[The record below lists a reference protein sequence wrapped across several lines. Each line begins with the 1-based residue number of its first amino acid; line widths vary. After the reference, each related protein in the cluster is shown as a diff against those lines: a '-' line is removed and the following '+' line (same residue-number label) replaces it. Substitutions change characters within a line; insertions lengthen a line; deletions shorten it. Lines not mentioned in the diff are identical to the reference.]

1 MTTGPHKPEALVNGE
16 LASALRKR
24 HPRWNRKSLVA
35 ESTQVLRS
43 VQKRPDILVMETGRW
58 PVVVETEFSPA
69 RTVDADARSRL
80 GAHVARTGEPI
91 EGVIA
96 VRLPASLKTH
106 TGATVESVR
115 FEYAA
120 HFQSADGNHE
130 RHPASGWIEG
140 DVDDLAD
147 AIEHLGL
154 SERRLARGTEL
165 LERTVA
171 ETAGRL
177 AERVPENVLAEMAQ
191 VLHQSPGQQTRRM
204 AGAILTSAF
213 VFHAAIDGQPGIPR
227 IQRLLPPNRL
237 TQSKLLT
244 AWTDILKVNYWPIF
258 SIARAVAEPMP
269 ARGFAGTLAPVR
281 QGVEELAAI
290 GATTYHDLCGRMF
303 QTLIAD
309 RKFLATF
316 YTLPPSACLLAE
328 LAVRRL
334 PVDWAD
340 AESVGSLQI
349 ADFACGTGAL
359 LSAVQR
365 AIHRRYRRTGGDD
378 GELHRRM
385 MEHSLV
391 GLDIMP
397 AAAHLTC
404 SMLSSAHPGVAYG
417 SARIQTMPYG
427 AKDGAVH
434 IGSLDLLRESRT
446 EGLFDIAPERQSST
460 GIETGGRGVEAPDG
474 SFDLVVM
481 NPPFTRPTG
490 HEGDKTGVPVPS
502 FAGFGTPDEEQRLMS
517 AKLNRIQAEA
527 GHGNAGLASNF
538 IDLGHTKLKDGGVLA
553 LVLPLP
559 FASGGAWANARALL
573 RDRYQ
578 DAVVIAIASDG
589 SWDRAFSADT
599 GMAECLLVATKGKGD
614 NRAAIRTWNLRTR
627 PKSPFKASLVA
638 KSFDPARAID
648 GLGAVGV
655 REGDVVRAARELSA
669 GTLDLPRRA
678 PVAIPIARLGDV
690 ADRGLYHMDINGAGG
705 RGAFDIRRV
714 NPGEVPSY
722 ATLWSH
728 DAKRET
734 RLIVGIDSAA
744 EVRAGCQAKAR
755 QTWNRTASR
764 LHSNRDFRLNSQPL
778 AMCLTADRSIGGR
791 AWPNVIPHDA
801 SHDVPLVLWAN
812 TTLGLIGFW
821 WAGTRQQQGRTIMTI
836 STLPDLPVL
845 DTRTLSADQIE
856 LCEVVFEELKDQDF
870 LPANEAYRDK
880 TRQALDRQILVD
892 VLGLDKGQLGPLDT
906 LRHQWC
912 AEPSV
917 HGGKGTKP
925 DGE

>member
-1 MTTGPHKPEALVNGE
+1 MTTGPRKPETLVNGE

-24 HPRWNRKSLVA
+24 HPRWDRESLVA
-35 ESTQVLRS
+35 ESTGVLRS
-43 VQKRPDILVMETGRW
+43 EQKRPDILVLEAGRW
-58 PVVVETEFSPA
+58 PVAVETEFEPA
-69 RTVDADARSRL
+69 RTVDADALARI

-96 VRLPASLKTH
+96 VRLPASLKTNP
-106 TGATVESVR
+106 GANVETAR

-120 HFQSADGNHE
+120 HFLDAGGNPE

-140 DVDDLAD
+140 GVDELAD

-154 SERRLARGTEL
+154 SERRLAQGTQL
-165 LERTVA
+165 LERIVA

-177 AERVPENVLAEMAQ
+177 AEGVPENVLADMAR
-191 VLHQSPGQQTRRM
+191 VLHQSPGGQTWRM

-213 VFHAAIDGQPGIPR
+213 VFHAAIDGQPEIPR
-227 IQRLLPPNRL
+227 IQPLLPPNRL

-244 AWTDILKVNYWPIF
+244 AWTEILKVNYWPIF
-258 SIARAVAEPMP
+258 SIARAIAEPMP
-269 ARGFAGTLAPVR
+269 ARGFAAAMAPVR
-281 QGVEELAAI
+281 SGVEDLAAI

-303 QTLIAD
+303 QTLITD

-328 LAVRRL
+328 LAVERL
-334 PVDWAD
+334 SVDWPD

-359 LSAVQR
+359 LSAVQQ
-365 AIHRRYRRTGGDD
+365 AIHRRYRRAGGDD

-404 SMLSSAHPGVAYG
+404 SMLSSAHPSIGYG

-434 IGSLDLLRESRT
+434 IGSLDLLQEGRM
-446 EGLFDIAPERQSST
+446 EGLFDIAPERQTST
-460 GIETGGRGVEAPDG
+460 GVETGGRGVEAPDG

-481 NPPFTRPTG
+481 NPPFIRPTN
-490 HEGDKTGVPVPS
+490 HESSHAEVPVPS

-517 AKLNRIQAEA
+517 AKLNRMRRDA

-538 IDLGHTKLKDGGVLA
+538 IDLGHAKLKDGGVLA

-559 FASGGAWANARALL
+559 FAGGGAWAKARALV
-573 RDRYQ
+573 RDRYR

-589 SWDRAFSADT
+589 SRDRAFSADT
-599 GMAECLLVATKGKGD
+599 GMAECLLIATKGKGND
-614 NRAAIRTWNLRTR
+614 QTSIRTLNLRAR
-627 PKSPFKASLVA
+627 PESPFKASLAA
-638 KSFDPARAID
+638 KSFDPARTVGD
-648 GLGAVGV
+648 MRAVGV
-655 REGDVVRAARELSA
+655 REWDVARAARELFS

-678 PVAIPIARLGDV
+678 PVALPMARLEDV
-690 ADRGLYHMDINGAGG
+690 AVTGLLHRDINGAGG
-705 RGAFDIRRV
+705 RGAFDIRSV
-714 NPGEVPSY
+714 KPGEVPSY

-728 DAKRET
+728 DARRET
-734 RLIVGIDSAA
+734 RLIIGIDSVA
-744 EVRAGCQAKAR
+744 EVRAGYQAKAR
-755 QTWNRTASR
+755 KTWDRTASR
-764 LHSNRDFRLNSQPL
+764 LHSNLDFRLNSQPL
-778 AMCLTADRSIGGR
+778 SMCLTAGRSIGGR

-801 SHDVPLVLWAN
+801 SHEVPLVLWAN
-812 TTLGLIGFW
+812 TTLGL
-821 WAGTRQQQGRTIMTI
+821 GRVNTI
-836 STLPDLPVL
+836 
-845 DTRTLSADQIE
+845 
-856 LCEVVFEELKDQDF
+856 
-870 LPANEAYRDK
+870 
-880 TRQALDRQILVD
+880 
-892 VLGLDKGQLGPLDT
+892 
-906 LRHQWC
+906 
-912 AEPSV
+912 
-917 HGGKGTKP
+917 
-925 DGE
+925 

>member
-1 MTTGPHKPEALVNGE
+1 MAVTTGPRKPETLVNGE

-24 HPRWNRKSLVA
+24 HPRWNRETLVA
-35 ESTQVLRS
+35 ESTGVLRS
-43 VQKRPDILVMETGRW
+43 GQKRPDILVMETGRW
-58 PVVVETEFSPA
+58 PVVVETEFAPA

-96 VRLPASLKTH
+96 VRLPAKLRSH
-106 TGATVESVR
+106 ADANVEAVR

-120 HFQSADGNHE
+120 HFQGADGNPE

-140 DVDDLAD
+140 GVDDLAD

-154 SERRLARGTEL
+154 SERRLAQGTEL

-177 AERVPENVLAEMAQ
+177 AERVPENVLVDMAR

-227 IQRLLPPNRL
+227 IQRMLPPNRL

-258 SIARAVAEPMP
+258 SIARSVAEPMP
-269 ARGFAGTLAPVR
+269 SRGFADTLAPVR

-328 LAVRRL
+328 LAVQRL
-334 PVDWAD
+334 SVDWTD
-340 AESVGSLQI
+340 GESVGSLQI

-359 LSAVQR
+359 LAAVQR
-365 AIHRRYRRTGGDD
+365 AVHRRYRRAGGDD

-404 SMLSSAHPGVAYG
+404 SMLSSAHPGVGYG

-427 AKDGAVH
+427 ARDGAVH

-446 EGLFDIAPERQSST
+446 EGLFDIAPERQTST

-481 NPPFTRPTG
+481 NPPFTRPTN
-490 HEGDKTGVPVPS
+490 HEGGHAGIPVPS

-517 AKLNRIQAEA
+517 AKLNRMRAVA

-538 IDLGHTKLKDGGVLA
+538 IDLGHAKLKDGGVLA

-559 FASGGAWANARALL
+559 FAGGGAWANARSLL
-573 RDRYQ
+573 LDRYR
-578 DAVVIAIASDG
+578 DSVVVAIASDG
-589 SWDRAFSADT
+589 PRERAFSADT
-599 GMAECLLVATKGKGD
+599 GMAECLLIATKGKGND
-614 NRAAIRTWNLRTR
+614 RAAMRTWNLRAR
-627 PKSPFKASLVA
+627 PESPFKASLA
-638 KSFDPARAID
+638 ARSFDSTQTIGDLR
-648 GLGAVGV
+648 AVGV
-655 REGDVVRAARELSA
+655 RERDVARVAGELSS
-669 GTLDLPRRA
+669 GILELPRRE
-678 PVAIPIARLGDV
+678 PVALPITRLEDV
-690 ADRGLYHMDINGAGG
+690 ADRGIYHLDINGAGG

-714 NPGEVPSY
+714 KPGEVPSY

-728 DAKRET
+728 DARRET
-734 RLIVGIDSAA
+734 RLIVGIDSVA
-744 EVRAGCQAKAR
+744 EVREGYKAKAR
-755 QTWNRTASR
+755 KTWDRTASR
-764 LHSNRDFRLNSQPL
+764 LHSNLDFRLNSQPL
-778 AMCLTADRSIGGR
+778 AMCLTVGPSIGGT
-791 AWPNVIPHDA
+791 A
-801 SHDVPLVLWAN
+801 
-812 TTLGLIGFW
+812 
-821 WAGTRQQQGRTIMTI
+821 
-836 STLPDLPVL
+836 
-845 DTRTLSADQIE
+845 
-856 LCEVVFEELKDQDF
+856 
-870 LPANEAYRDK
+870 
-880 TRQALDRQILVD
+880 
-892 VLGLDKGQLGPLDT
+892 
-906 LRHQWC
+906 
-912 AEPSV
+912 
-917 HGGKGTKP
+917 
-925 DGE
+925 

>member
-1 MTTGPHKPEALVNGE
+1 MTGPRKPETLVNGE

-24 HPRWNRKSLVA
+24 HPRWNRETLVA
-35 ESTQVLRS
+35 ESTGVLRS
-43 VQKRPDILVMETGRW
+43 GQKRPDILVMETGRW
-58 PVVVETEFSPA
+58 PVVVETEFAPA

-80 GAHVARTGEPI
+80 GAQVARTGEPI

-96 VRLPASLKTH
+96 VRLPAKLRSH
-106 TGATVESVR
+106 ADANVEAVR
-115 FEYAA
+115 FDYAA
-120 HFQSADGNHE
+120 HFQGADGNPE

-140 DVDDLAD
+140 GVDDLAD

-154 SERRLARGTEL
+154 SERRLAQGTEL

-177 AERVPENVLAEMAQ
+177 AERVPENVLTEMAR

-227 IQRLLPPNRL
+227 IRRLLSPNRL

-258 SIARAVAEPMP
+258 SIARAIAEPMP
-269 ARGFAGTLAPVR
+269 SRGFADTLAPVR
-281 QGVEELAAI
+281 EGVEELAAI

-328 LAVRRL
+328 LAVQKL
-334 PVDWAD
+334 SVDWTD
-340 AESVGSLQI
+340 GESVGSLQI

-365 AIHRRYRRTGGDD
+365 AIHRRYRRAGGDD
-378 GELHRRM
+378 GELHLRM

-404 SMLSSAHPGVAYG
+404 SMLSSAHPGIGYG

-434 IGSLDLLRESRT
+434 IGSLDLLRESKT
-446 EGLFDIAPERQSST
+446 DGLFDIAPERQTST
-460 GIETGGRGVEAPDG
+460 GIESGGRGVEAPDG

-517 AKLNRIQAEA
+517 AKLNRIQAVA

-538 IDLGHTKLKDGGVLA
+538 IDLGHAKLKGGGVLA

-559 FASGGAWANARALL
+559 FASGSAWAKARALL
-573 RDRYQ
+573 QDCYR
-578 DAVVIAIASDG
+578 DAVVVAIASDG
-589 SWDRAFSADT
+589 GWDRAFSADT
-599 GMAECLLVATKGKGD
+599 GMAECLLIATKGKGND
-614 NRAAIRTWNLRTR
+614 RAAIRTWNLRNR
-627 PKSPFKASLVA
+627 PESPFKASLVA
-638 KSFDPARAID
+638 KSFDPSRAID
-648 GLGAVGV
+648 DLGAVGV
-655 REGDVVRAARELSA
+655 RERDVVRAARKLSF
-669 GTLDLPRRA
+669 GMLELPRRA
-678 PVAIPIARLGDV
+678 PVALPITRLGDV
-690 ADRGLYHMDINGAGG
+690 ADRGIYHMDINGAGG

-714 NPGEVPSY
+714 KPGEVPSY

-728 DAKRET
+728 NARRET
-734 RLIVGIDSAA
+734 RLIVGIDSVA
-744 EVRAGCQAKAR
+744 EVRAGYQAQAR
-755 QTWNRTASR
+755 KTWNRTASR

-778 AMCLTADRSIGGR
+778 AMCLTASPSIGGR
-791 AWPNVIPHDA
+791 AWPNAVPHEA
-801 SHDVPLVLWAN
+801 SHEAPLVLWSN

-821 WAGTRQQQGRTIMTI
+821 WTGTRQQQGRT
-836 STLPDLPVL
+836 TLTVSQLPNLPVL

-856 LCEVVFEELKDQDF
+856 LCEVVFEELKDRDF

-880 TRQALDRQILVD
+880 TRQALDRHMLVD
-892 VLGLDKGQLGPLDT
+892 VLGLDKDLLTALDT
-906 LRHQWC
+906 LRLQWC

-917 HGGKGTKP
+917 HGGKSTRP
-925 DGE
+925 NGE